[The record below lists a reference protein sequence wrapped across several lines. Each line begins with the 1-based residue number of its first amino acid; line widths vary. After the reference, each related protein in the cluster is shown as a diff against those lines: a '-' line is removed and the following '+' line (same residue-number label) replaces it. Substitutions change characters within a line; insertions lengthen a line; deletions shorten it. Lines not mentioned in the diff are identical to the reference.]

1 MALMARAV
9 SAAPSRRLDRV
20 AVGWGGLAASVGLMA
35 GASRDWPLRLAAT
48 AVFFAL
54 GGLLSGIRAGARRP
68 AHAVAAWAAA
78 YLLDGAFVIVAR
90 ALDAAGG
97 PNAPALVPGGGRGWL
112 VAAAWSLAFCLAGA
126 LAADAWLRPAGS
138 RAAG

>member
-1 MALMARAV
+1 MARAV
-9 SAAPSRRLDRV
+9 SAASPSRLDLV

-35 GASRDWPLRLAAT
+35 GASRDWPLRLAAS
-48 AVFFAL
+48 AVSFAV
-54 GGLLSGIRAGARRP
+54 GGLLCGIRAGGRRR

-78 YLLDGAFVIVAR
+78 YLIDGAFVIVAR

-97 PNAPALVPGGGRGWL
+97 PAAPALVPGGRGWL

-126 LAADAWLRPAGS
+126 QAADAWLRPAGS
-138 RAAG
+138 RAVG